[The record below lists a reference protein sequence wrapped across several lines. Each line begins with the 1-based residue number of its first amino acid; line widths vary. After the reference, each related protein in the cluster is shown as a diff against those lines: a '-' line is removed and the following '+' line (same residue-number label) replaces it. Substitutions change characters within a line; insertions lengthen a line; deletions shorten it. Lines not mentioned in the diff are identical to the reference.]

1 MNDNRYLMHHGVRGM
16 KWGVRKES
24 NRNLRAAAAS
34 QRDANS
40 LRKAGYLKE
49 AAAVQKVANKQKA
62 IGEKKLARKNARIER
77 KRAKAMDRATSAR
90 YTYKQ
95 RKHLSDDELRAR
107 INRLNM
113 EKQLKDLSKGRSSG
127 PELIMLDN
135 GQRAARQALG
145 KYGAKVALNA
155 VGLGGAADFI
165 RPKK

>member
-1 MNDNRYLMHHGVRGM
+1 MNDDRYLMHHGVKGM
-16 KWGVRKES
+16 KWGVRKDKPS
-24 NRNLRAAAAS
+24 ASSVAKNLVKYGSPVTYGAA
-34 QRDANS
+34 
-40 LRKAGYLKE
+40 
-49 AAAVQKVANKQKA
+49 
-62 IGEKKLARKNARIER
+62 KLAKKRLDTRGERKQARIER
-77 KRAKAMDRATSAR
+77 KRAKALDRATSAR

-95 RKHLSDDELRAR
+95 RKHLSDDELRSR

-127 PELIMLDN
+127 PEFIMLDN

>member
-1 MNDNRYLMHHGVRGM
+1 MNDNRYLMHHGVKGM
-16 KWGVRKES
+16 RWGVRKDKPS
-24 NRNLRAAAAS
+24 VGASLRARAQTA
-34 QRDANS
+34 R
-40 LRKAGYLKE
+40 
-49 AAAVQKVANKQKA
+49 ANK
-62 IGEKKLARKNARIER
+62 IER
-77 KRAKAMDRATSAR
+77 KRAKAMDRSTSAR
-90 YTYKQ
+90 YTYRQ

-127 PELIMLDN
+127 PEFIMLDN